1 MFRVINVLLIGM
13 LMGLPLH
20 AQEGSIGPS
29 QLRPVHTYSIVA
41 RDQQTGE
48 LGVAVQSHWFSVGT
62 LVPWAEAGV
71 GAVASQS
78 FIDVR
83 YGVSGLDLMR
93 GGLTARQ
100 TLDKLLGEDGSP
112 AVRQVAMID
121 VNGKTAAHT
130 GKGCIRYAGH
140 LQGDYYV
147 VQANLMENPGV
158 PEAMARAFEQ
168 AKGSLAERLMK
179 ALQAAQAAGGDL
191 RGKQSA
197 AILVVKAKASNRP
210 WEDRIVDLHVED
222 HPAPLKELRR
232 LLTLN
237 TAYHHMNL
245 GDHALE
251 KNDVEGALVHY
262 GKAEAL
268 APDNLEMKFWHAVS
282 LMNARR
288 PEQAVTMFKSVFER
302 DNRWRELV
310 PRLVDAGILSA
321 DKVVLDQLLVPA
333 H

>member
-1 MFRVINVLLIGM
+1 MFRRISVLLVA
-13 LMGLPLH
+13 LLFPLCAF
-20 AQEGSIGPS
+20 AQESDTAPS

-41 RDQQTGE
+41 RDKQTGE

-93 GGLTARQ
+93 AGLTAKQ
-100 TLDKLLGEDGSP
+100 ALNKLVSEDATP

-121 VNGKTAAHT
+121 ASGKTASHT

-140 LQGDYYV
+140 LQGDGYA

-158 PEAMARAFEQ
+158 PEAMAEAFE
-168 AKGSLAERLMK
+168 AARGSLAERLMQ
-179 ALQAAQAAGGDL
+179 ALQAAQASGGDL
-191 RGKQSA
+191 RGRQSA

-210 WEDRIVDLHVED
+210 WEDRVVDLHVED

-251 KNDVEGALVHY
+251 KDDVEGALAHY
-262 GKAEAL
+262 SQAEAL

-282 LMNARR
+282 LMNARQSA
-288 PEQAVTMFKSVFER
+288 PAAAMFKSVFER
-302 DNRWRELV
+302 DSRWRELV
-310 PRLVDAGILSA
+310 PRLVDAGILSV
-321 DKVVLDQLLVPA
+321 DKIVLDELIAPV

>member
-1 MFRVINVLLIGM
+1 MSRIIKVLLTGV
-13 LMGLPLH
+13 LMSLPVH
-20 AQEGSIGPS
+20 AQESSIGPS

-41 RDQQTGE
+41 RDQKTGE

-93 GGLTARQ
+93 GGLTAKQ
-100 TLDKLLGEDGSP
+100 ALDKLLSEDGSP

-121 VNGKTAAHT
+121 ASGKTAAHT
-130 GKGCIRYAGH
+130 GKGCIRHAGH
-140 LQGDYYV
+140 LQGDHYV
-147 VQANLMENPGV
+147 VQANLMEKPGV
-158 PEAMARAFEQ
+158 PEAMARAFKH

-179 ALQAAQAAGGDL
+179 TLQAAQATGGDL

-197 AILVVKAKASNRP
+197 AILVVKAKASDRP
-210 WEDRIVDLHVED
+210 WEDRVVDLHVED
-222 HPAPLKELRR
+222 HPTPLKELRR

-251 KNDVEGALVHY
+251 KDDVEGALAHY
-262 GKAEAL
+262 GQAEAL
-268 APDNLEMKFWHAVS
+268 APGNLEMKFWHAVS

-288 PEQAVTMFKSVFER
+288 TARAVDMFRSVFER
-302 DNRWRELV
+302 DKRWRELV
-310 PRLVDAGILSA
+310 SRLVDAGILSA
-321 DKVVLDQLLVPA
+321 DKAVLDQLLVPA